1 MNPKLQARASGGT
14 KDATSC
20 VGEPGGGGCLVM
32 WKAGSL
38 GHHGAE
44 CVQGASQ
51 WRDGADSW
59 IHRSSVGWG

>member
-1 MNPKLQARASGGT
+1 MNPKLQA
-14 KDATSC
+14 
-20 VGEPGGGGCLVM
+20 GEPGGGGRLVM